1 MVLGSGFGASG
12 FTLTAPL
19 RRAIIRAVRHRATT
33 ALLIAALV
41 SALASSRAPVL
52 AAAEADMAG
61 GWMVE
66 FGLPW
71 GGSAEYP
78 MWIVQNGARL
88 TGRVTIIGA
97 REYQLKG
104 TIADDRF
111 TIVWQTVL
119 EGEFVDVTFAG
130 RIKGEELAGSA
141 KIGEYAAR
149 ELYGRRTER

>member
-1 MVLGSGFGASG
+1 M
-12 FTLTAPL
+12 
-19 RRAIIRAVRHRATT
+19 RHRTT
-33 ALLIAALV
+33 AALLIAALLA
-41 SALASSRAPVL
+41 ALASSRASARV
-52 AAAEADMAG
+52 AAEADMAG
-61 GWMVE
+61 GWTVE

-78 MWIVQNGARL
+78 MWIVQNGTRL

-104 TIADDRF
+104 TIEDDRF

-130 RIKGEELAGSA
+130 RITGEELAGSA
-141 KIGEYAAR
+141 KIGQYAAR